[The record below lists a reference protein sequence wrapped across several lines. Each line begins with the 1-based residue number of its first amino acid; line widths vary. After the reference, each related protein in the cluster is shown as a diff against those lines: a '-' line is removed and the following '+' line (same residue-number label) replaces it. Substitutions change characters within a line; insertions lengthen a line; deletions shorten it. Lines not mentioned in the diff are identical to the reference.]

1 MSPVPNA
8 SRDGGELLQLA
19 GQLHVPGR
27 DTGIDT
33 ARRAQRRR
41 SVAEALDA
49 PIAGTV
55 VLGDVGE
62 PLGLECVDRLPLP
75 RERLES
81 SEHTFDDSRKMPID
95 QGNCGFAPEHLEP
108 SYAFEMA
115 NTATRTAYRTCH
127 LCEATCGL
135 ELHLDGR
142 AITLVRGDRDDVFS
156 HGFLCPKG
164 TALKQLESDP
174 DRIRRPLVRRGD
186 TFHEVSW
193 DEAFEAIDAGL
204 TPIREQYGPDALA
217 VYLGNPTA
225 HNLAGLVY
233 GRVLLQA
240 ARTKN
245 VYSASTVDQMP
256 KQVSAGL
263 MFGGALTIP
272 VPDVDRTDYL
282 LMLGANPYASNGS
295 LMTAPDMPGRLQA
308 LRARGGKLV
317 VVDPRRTKTA
327 EEADEH
333 LPIRPATD
341 ALFLFGLVHVL
352 FADGL
357 VDPGTVAA
365 YVNGLDD
372 VRRLA
377 GAFAPETVAAACGI
391 DAATIR
397 RVARE
402 LASAPTAAVYGR
414 IGTCTQEFGT
424 LASWLVDVLN
434 VCTGNLDRPGG
445 AMFTRAATSTAGAA
459 GKGRGVTFGR
469 RTSRVRGLPEF
480 FGELPVVCLAEEI
493 ETPGEGQIRALVT
506 IAGNPAVSTPNSDRI
521 LATLAELDFMVSVDI
536 YLNET
541 TRHANVILPPEPEL
555 ARGHYDVALY
565 NLAIRNVA
573 NYSPPLVELDA
584 GEVPEWRSMLRL
596 AGVIGGQGAYADVD
610 ALDDL
615 VVGGLVAK
623 AVGRKGSNVEG
634 RDPDELTKALSTR
647 RGPERVLDLMLRTG
661 PYGDGF
667 GADPGGLSLAALEA
681 NPHGVDLGPLQ
692 PQIPEVLRTPTGMI
706 ELAPEMCVADVERLR
721 AVLDRPPA
729 RDGGPLVLVGRR
741 DLRSNNSWMHNLPV
755 LVKGKPRCTVHVH
768 PDDAARLG
776 VVDGV
781 DVRVRSTSG
790 EIVLPAEITD
800 AVMPGVVSIPHGWGH
815 GAKGTR
821 MNTAADNAG
830 ANSNVLAGSD
840 LFDPLSGNAVF
851 SGIPVELAAV

>member
-1 MSPVPNA
+1 MSRQATAQPARSYPLCMA
-8 SRDGGELLQLA
+8 
-19 GQLHVPGR
+19 
-27 DTGIDT
+27 DT
-33 ARRAQRRR
+33 RRA
-41 SVAEALDA
+41 
-49 PIAGTV
+49 
-55 VLGDVGE
+55 
-62 PLGLECVDRLPLP
+62 
-75 RERLES
+75 
-81 SEHTFDDSRKMPID
+81 
-95 QGNCGFAPEHLEP
+95 
-108 SYAFEMA
+108 
-115 NTATRTAYRTCH
+115 ATRTEYRTCH

-135 ELHLDGR
+135 ELHLTDD

-174 DRIRRPLVRRGD
+174 DRIGRPLVRKGD
-186 TFHEVSW
+186 TFHEVTW
-193 DEAFEAIDAGL
+193 DEAFAAIETGL
-204 TPIREQYGPDALA
+204 TPIRERYGPDAIA
-217 VYLGNPTA
+217 VYLGNPNA
-225 HNLAGLVY
+225 HNLAGLLY
-233 GRVLLQA
+233 GKVVLQA

-245 VYSASTVDQMP
+245 VFSASTVDQMP
-256 KQVSAGL
+256 KQVSAGM
-263 MFGGALTIP
+263 MFGGGLTIP

-295 LMTAPDMPGRLQA
+295 LLTAPDMPGRLRA

-341 ALFLFGLVHVL
+341 ALFLFALVHVL

-357 VDPGTVAA
+357 VDLGDVAA
-365 YVNGLDD
+365 HVAGVDD

-377 GAFAPETVAAACGI
+377 AAFSPEVVAPACGI
-391 DAATIR
+391 DAHTIR
-397 RVARE
+397 RVAHD
-402 LASAPTAAVYGR
+402 LAAAPTAAVYGR

-445 AMFTRAATSTAGAA
+445 AMFTNAATSFSGEAT
-459 GKGRGVTFGR
+459 GKGRGVSFGR

-493 ETPGEGQIRALVT
+493 DTPGEGQIRALITV
-506 IAGNPAVSTPNSDRI
+506 AGNPAVSIPNSDRVRRA
-521 LATLAELDFMVSVDI
+521 LPNLDFMVSFDI

-555 ARGHYDVALY
+555 ARGHYDIALY
-565 NLAIRNVA
+565 NLAVRNVA
-573 NYSPPLVELDA
+573 NYSPPIVDLDP
-584 GEVPEWRSMLRL
+584 GDMPEWSSLLRL
-596 AGVIGGQGAYADVD
+596 AGVIGGQGAHVDVD
-610 ALDDL
+610 EFDDL
-615 VVGGLVAK
+615 VVSGLVAK
-623 AVGRKGSNVEG
+623 AVGRRGSNVKG
-634 RDPDELTKALSTR
+634 RDAGELMEMLSAR

-667 GADPGGLSLAALEA
+667 GADPDGLTLAVLEA

-692 PQIPEVLRTPTGMI
+692 PRIPEVLRTPSGKI
-706 ELAPEMCVADVERLR
+706 ELAPAACVDDVARLR
-721 AVLDRPPA
+721 ALLDRPA
-729 RDGGPLVLVGRR
+729 ADAGGPLVLVGRR

-768 PDDAARLG
+768 PDDAARIG
-776 VVDGV
+776 FADGA
-781 DVRVRSTSG
+781 DVRVSSISG
-790 EIVLPAEITD
+790 AIVLPAEVTD

-815 GAKGTR
+815 DVEGTT
-821 MNTAADNAG
+821 MTTAAEHAG
-830 ANSNVLAGSD
+830 ANSNVLSSSD

-851 SGIPVELAAV
+851 SGIPVDLVAVGDLTHS